1 MKTIKVVV
9 SIVVLLAVI
18 VAAVIFY
25 GLSNLNGF
33 IEHVIEDT
41 GSDLTK
47 TSVSVGSVDVKL
59 LEGSGAIYN
68 FSIANPKGYS
78 SNKLFAANS
87 LALKI
92 DVKSLTNPVKV
103 INLVSVG
110 EISLRVEQK
119 NLKDTNVQ
127 SLLDNMQKAAGEK
140 SSSKGTSSDD
150 VRIMIERISFAAT
163 VIDLQTEKLGS
174 KKINL
179 PGFSL
184 SRIGDKKT
192 GVTPEQAGQQITKQL
207 MEKVKAA
214 VKKELGKLLSEEAK
228 GQLKEKLQDKLKES
242 IDTDKLKSLFK

>member
-1 MKTIKVVV
+1 MHTQCNHR
-9 SIVVLLAVI
+9 
-18 VAAVIFY
+18 
-25 GLSNLNGF
+25 G
-33 IEHVIEDT
+33 
-41 GSDLTK
+41 
-47 TSVSVGSVDVKL
+47 

-68 FSIANPKGYS
+68 LSIANPKGYS

-127 SLLDNMQKAAGEK
+127 TLLDNMQKAVGEN
-140 SSSKGTSSDD
+140 SSSKDGSSDD
-150 VRIMIERISFAAT
+150 VRIMIEKISFAAT

-184 SRIGDKKT
+184 SKIGDKKT